1 LSCAK
6 RALKD
11 GAGLPARRA
20 RPLQSRPTPTGRC
33 QLATMTIL
41 PDPIGARANARAAAL
56 ALAACAFVA
65 TQPTSA
71 ASPPA
76 PLQVPAGNYTLD
88 KAHASL
94 IFKVNHLGFSNYTGR
109 FSRFDARLQ
118 FDPARPAAA
127 RVEATIEPRSIEVDN
142 PPGNFLAILQ
152 GADWLD
158 AARYP
163 EMTFRSTRVTA
174 LGAKKLRVRGDLTL
188 HGVTRPVDLDVTY
201 NGGYAGHP
209 MDPQARIGFSA
220 HGTLK
225 RSAFGISLGI
235 PQPGSQMGVGDT
247 LELFLE
253 MEFNGPPLAGSAAA
267 SAPPR

>member
-1 LSCAK
+1 MP
-6 RALKD
+6 D
-11 GAGLPARRA
+11 
-20 RPLQSRPTPTGRC
+20 GRC
-33 QLATMTIL
+33 HHFATMTIL
-41 PDPIGARANARAAAL
+41 PDLIGARASVRAAAL
-56 ALAACAFVA
+56 ALAACAFVTA
-65 TQPTSA
+65 QPTSA
-71 ASPPA
+71 AQPA
-76 PLQVPAGNYTLD
+76 PLKVPAGTYTLD

-94 IFKVNHLGFSNYTGR
+94 IFKVSHLGFSSFTGR
-109 FSRFDARLQ
+109 FSRFDAKLQ

-127 RVEATIEPRSIEVDN
+127 RVEATIDPRSIEADN
-142 PPGNFLAILQ
+142 PPGNFLAMLQ

-220 HGTLK
+220 RGTLK
-225 RSAFGISLGI
+225 RSAFGVSLGI
-235 PQPGSQMGVGDT
+235 PEPGSQMGVGDT
-247 LELFLE
+247 VELLLEA
-253 MEFNGPPLAGSAAA
+253 EFNGPPLAGSAAA